1 MANFLKAIAALAL
14 GAAIT
19 TGTAMAQAPD
29 TADLKQRDEQIL
41 GKPSR
46 LHGPKEVTEEQR
58 QMALPPP
65 GYGRPGELP
74 EHYLIMLKTPE
85 LLKAYSAIGT
95 YFLVHGKMPVR
106 DRELLVLRV
115 GWLTRAPYEWGEH
128 VAIGKK
134 RAGLT
139 SEEIA
144 RVQTGSIAP
153 GWSEHDRA
161 LLKAVEELF
170 ADAMI
175 SDETWQILAK
185 TMSEEQLIELPVL
198 IGQYVGTAFVQ
209 NSWRI
214 RLRESNPG
222 MTAK

>member
-1 MANFLKAIAALAL
+1 MTSFKSTVAALA
-14 GAAIT
+14 AIATIT
-19 TGTAMAQAPD
+19 TGTAMAQVPD
-29 TADLKQRDEQIL
+29 TAQLKQRDEQIL
-41 GKPSR
+41 GKPGR
-46 LHGPKEVTEEQR
+46 LQAPKEVTEEQR
-58 QMALPPP
+58 QLALPPP

-95 YFLVHGKMPVR
+95 YFLVHGKMAVR
-106 DRELLVLRV
+106 DRELMVLRV

-128 VAIGKK
+128 VAIGKN

-144 RVQTGSIAP
+144 RVQTGSSEP
-153 GWSEHDRA
+153 GWSDHDRA

-170 ADAMI
+170 DDAMI
-175 SDETWQILAK
+175 SDETWQTLAK
-185 TMSEEQLIELPVL
+185 TMSEEQLIELPIL
-198 IGQYVGTAFVQ
+198 IGQYVGTAYVQ

-214 RLRESNPG
+214 RLRQGNPG

>member
-1 MANFLKAIAALAL
+1 MRRFINPVAALAL
-14 GAAIT
+14 ATAIT
-19 TGTAMAQAPD
+19 AGTAMAQAPD
-29 TADLKQRDEQIL
+29 TAQLKQRDEQIL
-41 GKPSR
+41 GKPGR
-46 LHGPKEVTEEQR
+46 LQAPKELTEEQR
-58 QMALPPP
+58 QLALPPP

-95 YFLVHGKMPVR
+95 YFLVHGKLAVR
-106 DRELLVLRV
+106 DRELMVLRV

-144 RVQTGSIAP
+144 RVQTGSSAP
-153 GWSEHDRA
+153 GWSDHDRA

-175 SDETWQILAK
+175 SDETWHILAK
-185 TMSEEQLIELPVL
+185 TMSEEQLIELPIL
-198 IGQYVGTAFVQ
+198 IGQYVGTAYVQ

-214 RLRESNPG
+214 RLREGNPG

>member
-1 MANFLKAIAALAL
+1 MTSFIRPVVALAV
-14 GAAIT
+14 ATAIT
-19 TGTAMAQAPD
+19 AGTAMAQVPD
-29 TADLKQRDEQIL
+29 TAQLKQRDEQIL
-41 GKPSR
+41 GKPGR
-46 LHGPKEVTEEQR
+46 LQAPKEITEEQR
-58 QMALPPP
+58 QLALPPP

-95 YFLVHGKMPVR
+95 YFLVHGKMAVR

-115 GWLTRAPYEWGEH
+115 GWLLRAPYEWGEH
-128 VAIGKK
+128 VAIGKN

-144 RVQTGSIAP
+144 RVQIGSAAQ
-153 GWSEHDRA
+153 GWSEHDHA

-170 ADAMI
+170 DDAMI
-175 SDETWQILAK
+175 SDGTWQVLAK
-185 TMSEEQLIELPVL
+185 TMTDEQLIELPVL
-198 IGQYVGTAFVQ
+198 IGQYVGTAYVQ

-214 RLRESNPG
+214 RLRQGNPG

>member
-1 MANFLKAIAALAL
+1 MTSFKSTVAALA
-14 GAAIT
+14 AIATIT
-19 TGTAMAQAPD
+19 TGTAMAQVPD
-29 TADLKQRDEQIL
+29 TAQLKQRDEQIL
-41 GKPSR
+41 GKPGR
-46 LHGPKEVTEEQR
+46 LQAPKEVTEEQR
-58 QMALPPP
+58 QLALPPP

-95 YFLVHGKMPVR
+95 YFLVHGKMAVR
-106 DRELLVLRV
+106 DRELMVLRV

-128 VAIGKK
+128 VAIGKN

-139 SEEIA
+139 AEEIA
-144 RVQTGSIAP
+144 RVQTGSSEP
-153 GWSEHDRA
+153 GWSDHDRA

-170 ADAMI
+170 DDAMI
-175 SDETWQILAK
+175 SDETWQTLAK
-185 TMSEEQLIELPVL
+185 TMSEEQLIELPIL
-198 IGQYVGTAFVQ
+198 IGQYVGTAYVQ

-214 RLRESNPG
+214 RLRQGNPG

>member
-1 MANFLKAIAALAL
+1 MRNFIGRVTALAL
-14 GAAIT
+14 VT
-19 TGTAMAQAPD
+19 TGTLMAQVPD
-29 TADLKQRDEQIL
+29 TARLRQRDEQIL
-41 GKPSR
+41 GKPAR
-46 LHGPKEVTEEQR
+46 LHGPDEITEEQR
-58 QMALPPP
+58 QLALPPP

-85 LLKAYSAIGT
+85 LLKAQSAIGT

-144 RVQTGSIAP
+144 RVQTGSAAP
-153 GWSEHDRA
+153 GWTDHDRA

-175 SDETWQILAK
+175 SDETWQVLAR

-198 IGQYVGTAFVQ
+198 IGQYVGTAYVQ

-214 RLRESNPG
+214 RLREGNPG